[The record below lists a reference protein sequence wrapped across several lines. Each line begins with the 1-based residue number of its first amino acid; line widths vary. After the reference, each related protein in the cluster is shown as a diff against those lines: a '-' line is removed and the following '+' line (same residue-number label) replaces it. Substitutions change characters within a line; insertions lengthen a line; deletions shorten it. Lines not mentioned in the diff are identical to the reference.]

1 MSKLIAQKNNLKY
14 SKNLIKKYKKFDK
27 NRRNHLLSIKDLKQK
42 VIEEQVINKFKSTPV
57 EVALKPYAKN
67 IKYSSLKSNGMKYL
81 YDLKD
86 FTQRYLMRFEGIG
99 PKSAP
104 KIIYARDRAF
114 KDIRR
119 SHRLSFKPH
128 KLTKLES
135 KFLSKVAFI
144 VENKQ
149 NFKFIDTF
157 KETELKK
164 IKILYRSIKTR
175 NNIFLKI
182 FFGKSNLEKSNA
194 LNAEL
199 ERTLNEKNVSNISYL
214 IEIFSRP
221 YEISER
227 KISEVFSDNASKFY
241 AEIDTLSD
249 DNVELYTGIPK
260 DLLKKIK
267 GIELETKHLKSSLRQ
282 YQYFGAQF
290 AIQQGKTII
299 GDEMGLGKTVQSI
312 AVLTHL
318 KALGKTKFLVE
329 VPTSVLYN
337 WKYEIEKHS
346 DLNPIIFHGRDI
358 KSKIS
363 QWENSGGVGIITYQT
378 LVSNVDFLDKRIDA
392 LIIDEAHFIKNPKAQ
407 RTMASEELIKKSDL
421 IIFLTGTPLENK
433 VEEFVQLISY
443 VDNPLSKKLKNTS
456 VLSSPELFKN
466 EIVSRYLRRNRIEVL
481 QELPDIDQIEQW
493 VELDSS
499 QELDYINA
507 LRQENFMLMRRI
519 AWIAG
524 DPEKSPKLL
533 RLKDL
538 HLEAIDNNRKM
549 IVFSYFR
556 DVIDII
562 HKEFKDYIY
571 GPIIGSMSSQRR
583 QEVLQE
589 FGSAPNGSIILSQI
603 EAGGVGLNI
612 QTANTVVICEPQ
624 LKPSTELQA
633 ISRVYRMGQTK
644 DVIVYR
650 LLTTEGVDKYLLERL
665 KSKQYVFENYA
676 KESILNQQYNDG
688 ESERKNLEKDFIKI
702 ETNRLKL
709 S

>member
-1 MSKLIAQKNNLKY
+1 MSELQAQKNNLKY

-27 NRRNHLLSIKDLKQK
+27 YRRNHLSNTRDLKQK
-42 VIEEQVINKFKSTPV
+42 VVNEQVLNKYKTTKV
-57 EVALKPYAKN
+57 EDALKPYAKN
-67 IKYSSLKSNGMKYL
+67 IKYSSLKYKGIRYL

-86 FTQRYLMRFEGIG
+86 YTQRYLMTFEGIG

-104 KIIYARDRAF
+104 KIIFARDRAF
-114 KDIRR
+114 KDISK
-119 SHRLSFKPH
+119 SHRLSFKPN
-128 KLTKLES
+128 KLSKLET
-135 KFLSKVAFI
+135 KFLNKVAFI

-157 KETELKK
+157 KQNELKK
-164 IKILYRSIKTR
+164 IRKLYRSIKSR
-175 NNIFLKI
+175 KNIFFKL
-182 FFGKSNLEKSNA
+182 FYGKENLEKIDVLSD
-194 LNAEL
+194 EL
-199 ERTLNEKNVSNISYL
+199 ESILKEKNVSNFDYL
-214 IEIFSRP
+214 VEIFSRP
-221 YEISER
+221 YELSTK
-227 KISEVFSDNASKFY
+227 KISEMFSLNAPKFY
-241 AEIDTLSD
+241 AEIETLSD
-249 DNVELYTGIPK
+249 DKRELYTGIPK
-260 DLLKKIK
+260 DLLKKIRS
-267 GIELETKHLKSSLRQ
+267 IELDTEHLKASLRQ

-290 AIQQGKTII
+290 AIQQGKIII

-318 KALGKTKFLVE
+318 KAQGKNNFLVE

-337 WKYEIEKHS
+337 WKFEIEKHS
-346 DLNPIIFHGRDI
+346 DLKPIIFHGQNI
-358 KSKIS
+358 KTKIK
-363 QWENSGGVGIITYQT
+363 QWETSGGVGIITYQS
-378 LVSNVDFLDKRIDA
+378 LVSNIAVLNRKIDA

-407 RTMASEELIKKSDL
+407 RTKASEEIIKKSEL

-443 VDNPLSKKLKNTS
+443 VDAPLSRKLKNTS

-466 EIVSRYLRRNRIEVL
+466 EIVSRYLRRNRSEVL
-481 QELPDIDQIEQW
+481 QELPEIDQIEQW
-493 VELDSS
+493 VEFDSS

-524 DPEKSPKLL
+524 DPAKSPKLL

-549 IVFSYFR
+549 IVFSFFR

-562 HKEFKDYIY
+562 YNEFKDFVY
-571 GPIIGSMSSQRR
+571 GPITGSMSSEKR
-583 QEVLQE
+583 QEVIQE
-589 FGSAPNGSIILSQI
+589 FESAPNGSIILSQI

-612 QTANTVVICEPQ
+612 QAANTVVICEPQ

-633 ISRVYRMGQTK
+633 ISRVYRMGQTR
-644 DVIVYR
+644 DVLVYR
-650 LLTTEGVDKYLLERL
+650 LLTSEGVDKYLLERL

-676 KESILNQQYNDG
+676 KESVLNQQFNDG
-688 ESERKNLEKDFIKI
+688 ESERKNLEKDFIKL
-702 ETNRLKL
+702 ETNRLQI